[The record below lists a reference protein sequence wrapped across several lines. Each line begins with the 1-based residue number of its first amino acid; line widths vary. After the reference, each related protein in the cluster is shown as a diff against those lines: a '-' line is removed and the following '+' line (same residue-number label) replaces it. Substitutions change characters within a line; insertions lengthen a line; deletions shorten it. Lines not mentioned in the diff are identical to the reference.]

1 MSRPQLLVTVFSDYI
16 CPFCYIG
23 DRRVNRLREWY
34 DLKIH
39 WRPLEIHPDTPVTGK
54 PVSELG
60 YPPAQWAQMM
70 GSLDR
75 MAREEGLTLA
85 ERTFTTNSHRALLLA
100 EAAKEAG
107 AETFYKL
114 HERLFEAY
122 FCDQLN
128 IGDLEVLANISRETG
143 VPAEQMEKAWS
154 DPAYESVLQENLA
167 TARRLRITGT
177 PTFIIGK
184 QVLVGVVP
192 LEQLRKAAEIALQ
205 HPS

>member
-1 MSRPQLLVTVFSDYI
+1 MSKPQLLATVFSDYI

-23 DRRVNRLREWY
+23 DRRLNRLREWY

-39 WRPLEIHPDTPVTGK
+39 WRALEIHPDTPATGK
-54 PVSELG
+54 PVRELG

-75 MAREEGLTLA
+75 MAREEGLPLA

-114 HERLFEAY
+114 HDRLFEAY
-122 FCDQLN
+122 FCEQQN
-128 IGDLEVLANISRETG
+128 IGDPQVLTTIARESG
-143 VPAEQMEKAWS
+143 LPAEQVEKAWS
-154 DPAYESVLQENLA
+154 DPAYEAVLQQNLA
-167 TARRLRITGT
+167 AARQLRITGT

-184 QVLVGVVP
+184 QVLVGAVP
-192 LEQLRKAAEIALQ
+192 LEQLRKAAEAALQ